1 MSRTAKTAL
10 ALRPNLGAEETGAP
24 RGAAARAA
32 RAAGEAWRLLFP
44 ADAAWPGSEPP
55 AWPDALPRDAG
66 PAFPWLPDSGLCAW
80 WNDAASAEAARREG
94 RMLVG
99 PEPSVVAAVHDK
111 AFAARLCA
119 EERIGPRWLAPLVRC
134 FDPEELRDAAR
145 FRGALREALDA
156 WPADLAR
163 TATLKPRLGTSG
175 RGRVRAS
182 DPDDPEISGAL
193 PRLAARGGAVL
204 EPWLER
210 SADYSAQLHVARD
223 GALTLLGTLELVVS
237 PSGVYRGHRGEL
249 DHRGRVTSGA
259 GFDDALI
266 AAASEIARAAH
277 AAGYYGP
284 CGVDAFTFRR
294 DGEKILRP
302 IVELNARFTTGTV
315 AIGLLRRARPW
326 LEASVPPEPGERR
339 SFAFRLGEHA
349 GDLLPAARAR
359 LSFGGVA
366 ELACAAVPLPAP
378 GD

>member
-1 MSRTAKTAL
+1 
-10 ALRPNLGAEETGAP
+10 
-24 RGAAARAA
+24 
-32 RAAGEAWRLLFP
+32 
-44 ADAAWPGSEPP
+44 
-55 AWPDALPRDAG
+55 
-66 PAFPWLPDSGLCAW
+66 
-80 WNDAASAEAARREG
+80 
-94 RMLVG
+94 
-99 PEPSVVAAVHDK
+99 
-111 AFAARLCA
+111 
-119 EERIGPRWLAPLVRC
+119 
-134 FDPEELRDAAR
+134 
-145 FRGALREALDA
+145 
-156 WPADLAR
+156 
-163 TATLKPRLGTSG
+163 
-175 RGRVRAS
+175 
-182 DPDDPEISGAL
+182 
-193 PRLAARGGAVL
+193 
-204 EPWLER
+204 
-210 SADYSAQLHVARD
+210 
-223 GALTLLGTLELVVS
+223 
-237 PSGVYRGHRGEL
+237 
-249 DHRGRVTSGA
+249 VTSGA